1 MSTLALLTQRFLYI
15 SGLAPDT
22 TPDTVSQILR
32 HTRERNRAR
41 AISGALVFDGER
53 FCQLIEG
60 PPDAVH
66 ALASRIVQDPRHVD
80 LRVLLDAGDAT
91 PRLLQPWQT
100 GYCEPQRLDAL
111 DAAAPMAPAQALAL
125 FIELLADCDLSH

>member
-1 MSTLALLTQRFLYI
+1 MSTPVQRFLYI
-15 SGLAPDT
+15 SRLAPDT
-22 TPDTVSQILR
+22 APDAVSQILR
-32 HTRERNRAR
+32 QSRERNRAN

-60 PPDAVH
+60 TAEAV
-66 ALASRIVQDPRHVD
+66 ATLASRIVLDPRHVD
-80 LRVLLDAGDAT
+80 LRVLLDASDAT

-100 GYCEPQRLDAL
+100 GYCDPERLDAL

-125 FIELLADCDLSH
+125 FIEMLADCDLSH